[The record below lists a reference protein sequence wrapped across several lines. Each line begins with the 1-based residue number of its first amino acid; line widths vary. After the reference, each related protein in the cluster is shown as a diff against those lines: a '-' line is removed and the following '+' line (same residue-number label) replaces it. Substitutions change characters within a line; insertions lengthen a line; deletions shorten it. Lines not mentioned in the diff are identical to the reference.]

1 MKPVYCVEI
10 AVGECEDLGAAPQ
23 GSQRDW
29 SRFSVVFLG
38 VTSQRQLG
46 IRRNLPV
53 IPFSAAVVEE
63 CLVWSLISTEDCG
76 RLVTWH
82 NLMKGL
88 LYS

>member
-1 MKPVYCVEI
+1 M
-10 AVGECEDLGAAPQ
+10 
-23 GSQRDW
+23 
-29 SRFSVVFLG
+29 FLG

-53 IPFSAAVVEE
+53 IPFSAAAVEE